1 MHSNFT
7 TKRTSYAKKKTAKK
21 GTKSSKRTKTT
32 SKAKKS
38 NPKIHPGWTIEDYRD
53 AHKQIPGKIYKAEA
67 SPTKTVK
74 KTNYAPL
81 GRPPGVFEHRVKYN
95 NAKARLT
102 PHGERVYRRKR
113 RAHRNGSQAASQEEW
128 AKYYKAADRYED
140 MLAEDDMLIQG
151 MRADEIY
158 TELEDR
164 GYSDKRKGWKRMSNK
179 NRQKALYEE
188 QYNDWKQYMYD

>member
-21 GTKSSKRTKTT
+21 GTKSTKRTKTT

-38 NPKIHPGWTIEDYRD
+38 NLKIHPGWTIEDYRD

-81 GRPPGVFEHRVKYN
+81 GRP
-95 NAKARLT
+95 
-102 PHGERVYRRKR
+102 RRYL
-113 RAHRNGSQAASQEEW
+113 S
-128 AKYYKAADRYED
+128 
-140 MLAEDDMLIQG
+140 IV
-151 MRADEIY
+151 
-158 TELEDR
+158 
-164 GYSDKRKGWKRMSNK
+164 
-179 NRQKALYEE
+179 
-188 QYNDWKQYMYD
+188 